1 MKKQKLSLFNHL
13 LKKELKSETLTIRIT
28 PSTKEQ
34 IRMLTEEYNLSQSE
48 LIEALVNE
56 ALERNW

>member
-28 PSTKEQ
+28 PSAKEQ
-34 IRMLTEEYNLSQSE
+34 IRMLAEEYNLSQSE

-56 ALERNW
+56 AMERNW